1 MSDQPEEEC
10 KCEKGA
16 PKWVVTF
23 GDMMSLLLTFF
34 VLLLS
39 FSTTK
44 VAKYKKMAGSIKE
57 AFGVAKTS
65 PDHTTPAGEQIII
78 QQIELPRTM
87 AQMATVR
94 AKAARHSR
102 KQPEVDMKS
111 GADWFRIQIDG
122 DALFETG
129 KFDVKPEAAAILQ
142 GIATLLNDFD
152 GVVKVEG
159 HSDTDRTG
167 DTRFEAGSVEGNYE
181 LAGLR
186 AIMVMDYFF
195 KNHNVDRN
203 KMVPVTLGESK
214 PRADNLSAAGKSRN
228 RRVEFEFVAGAKS
241 EIQGTQGTFV
251 DPD

>member
-1 MSDQPEEEC
+1 MSDQPVEEC

-39 FSTTK
+39 FSTTE
-44 VAKYKKMAGSIKE
+44 VVKYKRMAGSIKE
-57 AFGVAKTS
+57 AFGVAQTS
-65 PDHTTPAGEQIII
+65 PDHTTPAGEEITI
-78 QQIELPRTM
+78 QQIEIPKTM

-94 AKAARHSR
+94 AKAARHAR
-102 KQPEVDMKS
+102 KQPKVEMNS

-122 DALFETG
+122 DALFDTG
-129 KFDVKPEAAAILQ
+129 QITIKPEAAAILD
-142 GIATLLNDFD
+142 GVAPLINDFD

-159 HSDTDRTG
+159 HTDTDRG
-167 DTRFEAGSVEGNYE
+167 VRTRFDSGSAEGNYE

-186 AIMVMDYFF
+186 AIVVMDYFF

-203 KMVPVTLGESK
+203 KMVPVAMGEFK
-214 PRADNLSAAGKSRN
+214 PRGTNLSEDGKARN
-228 RRVEFEFVAGAKS
+228 RRVEFEFVAGSKA
-241 EIQGTQGTFV
+241 EIQDTQGSFV